1 MENTVPVCRDMTELA
16 TDYLEDALPLGRRLG
31 VRIHLAYCSFCRRY
45 YRQVRETI
53 ALLRRLPTPPP
64 SQAVEESVISRSHDA
79 PPAAGAV
86 PIRPEPE

>member
-16 TDYLEDALPLGRRLG
+16 TDYLEHALPLSRRVA
-31 VRIHLAYCSFCRRY
+31 VRVHLAYCTMCRRY

-64 SQAVEESVISRSHDA
+64 PAAVEDAVIARSHDDPPPDA
-79 PPAAGAV
+79 PVMP
-86 PIRPEPE
+86 RPG